1 MGVPIKLILKEI
13 GSRINN
19 IGTIVDTD
27 PNNDET
33 TSYVGKM
40 LQRAGAGVGAGAFAG
55 GIKDMNNMKD
65 TASAADAASA
75 ASDAKDAA
83 EAASAA
89 KDMADAASA
98 AKDVASAASDKNIK
112 DITTSN
118 TADVIERAY
127 KQLDDIIYKYNS
139 KGQALGEDDKLRA
152 GITAQSMEG
161 SILESAV
168 IEDPNTGYKM
178 VDTRHLALAN
188 AAAIKEIFERLD
200 RIEGRNEI

>member
-1 MGVPIKLILKEI
+1 MSARLILKEI

-33 TSYVGKM
+33 TSYAGKM
-40 LQRAGAGVGAGAFAG
+40 LQGAGAFG
-55 GIKDMNNMKD
+55 GGLKDIKDNF
-65 TASAADAASA
+65 SS
-75 ASDAKDAA
+75 
-83 EAASAA
+83 
-89 KDMADAASA
+89 
-98 AKDVASAASDKNIK
+98 KDVASDENLK
-112 DITTSN
+112 DIDKTGT
-118 TADVIERAY
+118 TADIIEKAY
-127 KQLDDIIYKYNS
+127 KGLDDIIYKYNS

-152 GITAQSMEG
+152 GVTAQSMEG

-168 IEDPNTGYKM
+168 MEDPATGYKM

-200 RIEGRNEI
+200 KLEGKQ

>member
-1 MGVPIKLILKEI
+1 MSARLILKEI

-33 TSYVGKM
+33 TSYAGKM
-40 LQRAGAGVGAGAFAG
+40 LQGTGAFG
-55 GIKDMNNMKD
+55 GGLKDIKDNF
-65 TASAADAASA
+65 SS
-75 ASDAKDAA
+75 
-83 EAASAA
+83 
-89 KDMADAASA
+89 
-98 AKDVASAASDKNIK
+98 KDVASAASDENIK
-112 DITTSN
+112 DIDKTSN
-118 TADVIERAY
+118 TADIIEKAY
-127 KQLDDIIYKYNS
+127 KGLDDIIYKYNS

-152 GITAQSMEG
+152 GVTAQSMEG

-168 IEDPNTGYKM
+168 MEDPATGYKM

-200 RIEGRNEI
+200 KLEGKQ

>member
-1 MGVPIKLILKEI
+1 MDARLILKEI

-19 IGTIVDTD
+19 IGTIVDTN

-33 TSYVGKM
+33 TSYAGKM
-40 LQRAGAGVGAGAFAG
+40 LQGAGAFGGGLKDIKDNFSSKDAAG
-55 GIKDMNNMKD
+55 GLKDIKDAFNSKD
-65 TASAADAASA
+65 AADAASTV
-75 ASDAKDAA
+75 
-83 EAASAA
+83 
-89 KDMADAASA
+89 
-98 AKDVASAASDKNIK
+98 KDVAAAVSDKNLK
-112 DITTSN
+112 DIDKNGTTE
-118 TADVIERAY
+118 DIIEKAY
-127 KQLDDIIYKYNS
+127 KGLDDIIYRYNK

-168 IEDPNTGYKM
+168 MEDPATGYKM

-200 RIEGRNEI
+200 KLEGKE

>member
-1 MGVPIKLILKEI
+1 MAVPTKMILKEI

-33 TSYVGKM
+33 TSYMGKM
-40 LQRAGAGVGAGAFAG
+40 LKGNGAFG
-55 GIKDMNNMKD
+55 GGLKDIGSFKD
-65 TASAADAASA
+65 NFNSK
-75 ASDAKDAA
+75 DAKDV
-83 EAASAA
+83 
-89 KDMADAASA
+89 ADA
-98 AKDVASAASDKNIK
+98 AKDVASAVSDKNIK
-112 DITTSN
+112 DIAKTN
-118 TADVIERAY
+118 TADIIEKAY
-127 KQLDDIIYKYNS
+127 KGLDDIIYKYNS

-168 IEDPNTGYKM
+168 MQDPATGYKM

-200 RIEGRNEI
+200 KLEGKK

>member
-1 MGVPIKLILKEI
+1 MSARLILKEI

-33 TSYVGKM
+33 TSYAGKM
-40 LQRAGAGVGAGAFAG
+40 IQGAGAFG
-55 GIKDMNNMKD
+55 GGTKGIGSFKDNFSSK
-65 TASAADAASA
+65 DAASA
-75 ASDAKDAA
+75 AGDAKD
-83 EAASAA
+83 AASAA
-89 KDMADAASA
+89 KDAASTASA
-98 AKDVASAASDKNIK
+98 AKDVASAVSDKNLK
-112 DITTSN
+112 DIDKTST
-118 TADVIERAY
+118 TADIIEKAY
-127 KQLDDIIYKYNS
+127 KGLDDIIYKYNH

-152 GITAQSMEG
+152 GVTAQSMEG

-168 IEDPNTGYKM
+168 MEDPATGYKM

-200 RIEGRNEI
+200 KLEGK

>member
-1 MGVPIKLILKEI
+1 MAVPIKMILKEI

-19 IGTIVDTD
+19 VGTIVDTD

-33 TSYVGKM
+33 TSYMGKM
-40 LQRAGAGVGAGAFAG
+40 LEGNGAFG
-55 GIKDMNNMKD
+55 GGLKDIGSFKD
-65 TASAADAASA
+65 NFNSK
-75 ASDAKDAA
+75 DAKDV
-83 EAASAA
+83 
-89 KDMADAASA
+89 ADA

-112 DITTSN
+112 DIAKTN
-118 TADVIERAY
+118 TADIIEKAY
-127 KQLDDIIYKYNS
+127 KGLDDIIYKYNS

-168 IEDPNTGYKM
+168 MEDPATGYKM

-200 RIEGRNEI
+200 KLEGK

>member
-1 MGVPIKLILKEI
+1 MSARLILKEI

-33 TSYVGKM
+33 TSYAGKM
-40 LQRAGAGVGAGAFAG
+40 LQGAGAFG
-55 GIKDMNNMKD
+55 GGLKDNFSSK
-65 TASAADAASA
+65 DAASA
-75 ASDAKDAA
+75 AGDAKDAA
-83 EAASAA
+83 STA
-89 KDMADAASA
+89 KDAASA

-112 DITTSN
+112 DIDKTSN
-118 TADVIERAY
+118 TADIIEKAY
-127 KQLDDIIYKYNS
+127 KGLDDIIYKYNS

-168 IEDPNTGYKM
+168 MEHPDTDYKM
-178 VDTRHLALAN
+178 VDTRHLALSN

-200 RIEGRNEI
+200 KLEGKQ

>member
-1 MGVPIKLILKEI
+1 MGAPIKLILKEI

-33 TSYVGKM
+33 TSFAGKM
-40 LQRAGAGVGAGAFAG
+40 LNGAGAFAG
-55 GIKDMNNMKD
+55 GIKDMKD
-65 TASAADAASA
+65 TADT
-75 ASDAKDAA
+75 ASD
-83 EAASAA
+83 A

-112 DITTSN
+112 DITSTN
-118 TADVIERAY
+118 TADIIEKAY
-127 KQLDDIIYKYNS
+127 KGLDDIIYKYNS
-139 KGQALGEDDKLRA
+139 KGQALGQDDKLRA

-168 IEDPNTGYKM
+168 IEDPSTGYKM

-200 RIEGRNEI
+200 KLEGK

>member
-1 MGVPIKLILKEI
+1 MSARLILKEI

-33 TSYVGKM
+33 TSCMGKM
-40 LQRAGAGVGAGAFAG
+40 LGGAGSFGGGLKDIGKLKDNFSAKDAAG
-55 GIKDMNNMKD
+55 
-65 TASAADAASA
+65 AASA
-75 ASDAKDAA
+75 ASD
-83 EAASAA
+83 E
-89 KDMADAASA
+89 
-98 AKDVASAASDKNIK
+98 NLK
-112 DITTSN
+112 DIDKTST
-118 TADVIERAY
+118 TADIIEKAY
-127 KQLDDIIYKYNS
+127 KGLDDIIYKYNS

-152 GITAQSMEG
+152 GVTAQSMEG

-168 IEDPNTGYKM
+168 MEDPATGYKM

-200 RIEGRNEI
+200 KLEGKK

>member
-1 MGVPIKLILKEI
+1 MSARLILKEI

-33 TSYVGKM
+33 TSYMGKM
-40 LQRAGAGVGAGAFAG
+40 LQGAGAFG
-55 GIKDMNNMKD
+55 GGLKDIGSFKD
-65 TASAADAASA
+65 NFKNSK
-75 ASDAKDAA
+75 DAKDAA
-83 EAASAA
+83 DAA
-89 KDMADAASA
+89 KDVASA
-98 AKDVASAASDKNIK
+98 AKDVASAVSDKKLK
-112 DITTSN
+112 DIDKTK
-118 TADVIERAY
+118 TADIIEKAY
-127 KQLDDIIYKYNS
+127 KGLDDIIYRYNQ

-152 GITAQSMEG
+152 GVTAQSMEG

-168 IEDPNTGYKM
+168 MEDPATGYKM

-200 RIEGRNEI
+200 KLETRAILAKE

>member
-1 MGVPIKLILKEI
+1 MDARIILKEI

-27 PNNDET
+27 TNNDET
-33 TSYVGKM
+33 TSYAGK
-40 LQRAGAGVGAGAFAG
+40 LIQGAG
-55 GIKDMNNMKD
+55 
-65 TASAADAASA
+65 
-75 ASDAKDAA
+75 
-83 EAASAA
+83 
-89 KDMADAASA
+89 
-98 AKDVASAASDKNIK
+98 AASDKNIK
-112 DITTSN
+112 DIDKTSN
-118 TADVIERAY
+118 TADIIEKAY
-127 KQLDDIIYKYNS
+127 KGLDDIIYKYNS

-168 IEDPNTGYKM
+168 TEDPATGYKV

-200 RIEGRNEI
+200 KLEGKE

>member
-1 MGVPIKLILKEI
+1 MSASLILKEI

-33 TSYVGKM
+33 TSYAGKM
-40 LQRAGAGVGAGAFAG
+40 VQGAGAFGGGLKDIGKLKDNFSTKDAAG
-55 GIKDMNNMKD
+55 
-65 TASAADAASA
+65 AASA
-75 ASDAKDAA
+75 VSD
-83 EAASAA
+83 E
-89 KDMADAASA
+89 
-98 AKDVASAASDKNIK
+98 NLK
-112 DITTSN
+112 DIDKTN
-118 TADVIERAY
+118 TADIIEKAY
-127 KQLDDIIYKYNS
+127 RGLDDIIYKYNS

-152 GITAQSMEG
+152 GVTAQSMEG

-168 IEDPNTGYKM
+168 MEDPATGYKM

-200 RIEGRNEI
+200 KLEGKK

>member
-1 MGVPIKLILKEI
+1 MAVPIKMILKEI

-19 IGTIVDTD
+19 VGTIVDTD

-33 TSYVGKM
+33 TSYMGKM
-40 LQRAGAGVGAGAFAG
+40 LEGNGAFG
-55 GIKDMNNMKD
+55 GGLKDIGSFKD
-65 TASAADAASA
+65 NFNSK
-75 ASDAKDAA
+75 DAKDV
-83 EAASAA
+83 
-89 KDMADAASA
+89 ADA

-112 DITTSN
+112 DIAKTN
-118 TADVIERAY
+118 TADIIEKAY
-127 KQLDDIIYKYNS
+127 KGLDDIIYKYNS

-168 IEDPNTGYKM
+168 IEDPATGYKM

-200 RIEGRNEI
+200 KLEGKK

>member
-1 MGVPIKLILKEI
+1 MAVPIKMILKEI

-33 TSYVGKM
+33 TSYMGKM
-40 LQRAGAGVGAGAFAG
+40 LEGAGSFGGGLKDVAG
-55 GIKDMNNMKD
+55 GIKDI
-65 TASAADAASA
+65 
-75 ASDAKDAA
+75 KDAF
-83 EAASAA
+83 SS
-89 KDMADAASA
+89 KDAADAASA

-112 DITTSN
+112 DIDKTSN
-118 TADVIERAY
+118 TADIIEKAY
-127 KQLDDIIYKYNS
+127 KGLDDIIYKYNS

-152 GITAQSMEG
+152 GVTAQSMEG

-168 IEDPNTGYKM
+168 MEDPATGYKM

-200 RIEGRNEI
+200 KLEGKK

>member
-1 MGVPIKLILKEI
+1 MGARLILKEI

-33 TSYVGKM
+33 TSYAGKM
-40 LQRAGAGVGAGAFAG
+40 LQGAGAFG
-55 GIKDMNNMKD
+55 GGLKDIKDNFNSK
-65 TASAADAASA
+65 DAASA
-75 ASDAKDAA
+75 AGDAKDAA
-83 EAASAA
+83 SAA
-89 KDMADAASA
+89 KDAASA
-98 AKDVASAASDKNIK
+98 AKDVASAVSDKNLK
-112 DITTSN
+112 DIDKTST
-118 TADVIERAY
+118 TADIIEKAY
-127 KQLDDIIYKYNS
+127 KGLDDIIYKYNH

-152 GITAQSMEG
+152 GVTAQSMEG

-168 IEDPNTGYKM
+168 MEDPATGYKM

-200 RIEGRNEI
+200 KLEGKQ

>member
-1 MGVPIKLILKEI
+1 MSARLILKEI

-33 TSYVGKM
+33 TSYMGKM
-40 LQRAGAGVGAGAFAG
+40 LQGAGAFG
-55 GIKDMNNMKD
+55 GGLKDIGSLKD
-65 TASAADAASA
+65 NFKNSK
-75 ASDAKDAA
+75 DAKDAA
-83 EAASAA
+83 STA
-89 KDMADAASA
+89 KDAADAASA
-98 AKDVASAASDKNIK
+98 AKDVAAAVSDKNLK
-112 DITTSN
+112 DIDKTST
-118 TADVIERAY
+118 TADIIEKAY
-127 KQLDDIIYKYNS
+127 KGLDDIIYKYNH

-152 GITAQSMEG
+152 GVTAQSMEG

-168 IEDPNTGYKM
+168 MEDPATGYKM

-200 RIEGRNEI
+200 KLEGKQ

>member
-1 MGVPIKLILKEI
+1 MGARLILKEI

-33 TSYVGKM
+33 TSYAGKM
-40 LQRAGAGVGAGAFAG
+40 LQGTGAFG
-55 GIKDMNNMKD
+55 GGLKDIKDNF
-65 TASAADAASA
+65 SS
-75 ASDAKDAA
+75 
-83 EAASAA
+83 
-89 KDMADAASA
+89 
-98 AKDVASAASDKNIK
+98 KDVASDENLK
-112 DITTSN
+112 DIDKTGT
-118 TADVIERAY
+118 TADIIEKAY
-127 KQLDDIIYKYNS
+127 KGLDDIIYKYDS

-152 GITAQSMEG
+152 GVTAQSMEG

-168 IEDPNTGYKM
+168 MEDPATGYKM

-200 RIEGRNEI
+200 KLEGKQ

>member
-27 PNNDET
+27 ETNDET
-33 TSYVGKM
+33 TSFAGKM
-40 LQRAGAGVGAGAFAG
+40 LQGAGAGAFAG
-55 GIKDMNNMKD
+55 GIKDMKNMKD
-65 TASAADAASA
+65 TA
-75 ASDAKDAA
+75 DAKDTA
-83 EAASAA
+83 EAA
-89 KDMADAASA
+89 KDMADTASA

-112 DITTSN
+112 DITSTN
-118 TADVIERAY
+118 TADIIEKAY
-127 KQLDDIIYKYNS
+127 KGLDDIIYKYNS

-200 RIEGRNEI
+200 KLENK

>member
-1 MGVPIKLILKEI
+1 MSARLILKEI

-33 TSYVGKM
+33 TSYMGKM
-40 LQRAGAGVGAGAFAG
+40 MEGTGAFG
-55 GIKDMNNMKD
+55 GGLKDIKDNFSSKD
-65 TASAADAASA
+65 
-75 ASDAKDAA
+75 
-83 EAASAA
+83 
-89 KDMADAASA
+89 
-98 AKDVASAASDKNIK
+98 AKDVASAVSDENLK
-112 DITTSN
+112 DIDKTD
-118 TADVIERAY
+118 TADIIEKAY
-127 KQLDDIIYKYNS
+127 KGLDDIIYKYNS

-152 GITAQSMEG
+152 GVTAQSMEG

-168 IEDPNTGYKM
+168 MEDPATGYKM

-200 RIEGRNEI
+200 KLEGKQ